1 MVGKHSCTVDCDNQ
15 SQAQHTEIFDNS
27 EALWVQNIRTD
38 SQIQKEV
45 NGMCFILQDTSKV
58 MQHLAGVLFA
68 FK

>member
-1 MVGKHSCTVDCDNQ
+1 MQD
-15 SQAQHTEIFDNS
+15 
-27 EALWVQNIRTD
+27 IRTD